1 MDGTFAGVPLTGG
14 RSSLLLVTI
23 VLAVLIGVAYVL
35 VNSLIPEP
43 ARRRF
48 NAVMV
53 GGAGAAYLSGGGLGP
68 WEFAFTAVLV
78 YVAYRG
84 LESWTF
90 IGIGWLLHTAWDV
103 VHHVRG
109 EPIVPFAEHSSLGC
123 AICDP
128 VIAVWCLAGG
138 PPLFATIRGRFTRS
152 RPTAPAE

>member
-1 MDGTFAGVPLTGG
+1 M
-14 RSSLLLVTI
+14 TI
-23 VLAVLIGVAYVL
+23 VVAVLIGVAYVL

-43 ARRRF
+43 GRRRF

-138 PPLFATIRGRFTRS
+138 PPLFATIRNRFTRS